1 MIFGAREPK
10 NRGGGLLIFKLLLK
24 MCVTVCVH
32 VD

>member
-1 MIFGAREPK
+1 MARENQK
-10 NRGGGLLIFKLLLK
+10 IGGGVLIFKLLLK